1 MLEQERSG
9 EDILTDLFGTPE
21 LGSELFD
28 INLECLE
35 HSGGSR
41 DDGRL
46 SHSSLT
52 RSHSMDAVHEMGL
65 QESRESVEFDS
76 FSSRPQSAFPSIFP
90 SSTCTAA
97 PVDLRCV
104 SQEMPMYL
112 LEEDEGNDEEIM
124 KLLDDVKKSDD
135 TSTSVIEEQLVAG
148 STHKVTDVH
157 VPTNIPVNHET
168 TFSRDNFNS
177 STSTSIVI
185 SNHTSVP
192 METDI
197 IQSSCDRTLDEVMK
211 CITTGDIEDMM
222 ERNEVLNS
230 IVSQPSQRVILKAR
244 TKIMD
249 LLSKDKRFRR
259 QSSAPP
265 TGPRTN
271 TSFPC
276 DGSSSVITKLTSTS
290 TSVSLPVN
298 ISIPLESFLE
308 VVQDNSSV
316 MSSSTPKT
324 ATANSTPSCS
334 NTPTSSELAPSP
346 FNCSSSPSTHDESS
360 ICSSTDSRKDL
371 TISPTNSDH
380 LEIQDTLAVKQLIK
394 LHSTGTIPVDSMD
407 DESVKRENRKV
418 CIS

>member
-1 MLEQERSG
+1 
-9 EDILTDLFGTPE
+9 
-21 LGSELFD
+21 
-28 INLECLE
+28 
-35 HSGGSR
+35 
-41 DDGRL
+41 
-46 SHSSLT
+46 
-52 RSHSMDAVHEMGL
+52 
-65 QESRESVEFDS
+65 
-76 FSSRPQSAFPSIFP
+76 
-90 SSTCTAA
+90 
-97 PVDLRCV
+97 
-104 SQEMPMYL
+104 MPMYL

-135 TSTSVIEEQLVAG
+135 TSTSVKEEQLVTS
-148 STHKVTDVH
+148 STHKVTDV
-157 VPTNIPVNHET
+157 PTNIPVYPAT
-168 TFSRDNFNS
+168 TISRDNFNS

-197 IQSSCDRTLDEVMK
+197 IQSGCDPTLEEVMK
-211 CITTGDIEDMM
+211 SITTGDIEDMM

-265 TGPRTN
+265 SGPHTN
-271 TSFPC
+271 TSFSC
-276 DGSSSVITKLTSTS
+276 VSSPVITKLTSS

-316 MSSSTPKT
+316 ISSSSPKT
-324 ATANSTPSCS
+324 ATANSTPSCN

-346 FNCSSSPSTHDESS
+346 FNSSSSPSTHDESS
-360 ICSSTDSRKDL
+360 VCSSTDSRKDL

-407 DESVKRENRKV
+407 NESVKRENRKV
-418 CIS
+418 YIISLLCVYMLLIPVVYDHKQSIAHTVVK

>member
-1 MLEQERSG
+1 MSNLH
-9 EDILTDLFGTPE
+9 LLF
-21 LGSELFD
+21 F
-28 INLECLE
+28 
-35 HSGGSR
+35 
-41 DDGRL
+41 L
-46 SHSSLT
+46 STL
-52 RSHSMDAVHEMGL
+52 
-65 QESRESVEFDS
+65 
-76 FSSRPQSAFPSIFP
+76 
-90 SSTCTAA
+90 
-97 PVDLRCV
+97 VDLRCV

-124 KLLDDVKKSDD
+124 KLLDDVKKNDD
-135 TSTSVIEEQLVAG
+135 TSTSVKEEQLMAS
-148 STHKVTDVH
+148 STQKVTG
-157 VPTNIPVNHET
+157 VPTNIPVNLET

-197 IQSSCDRTLDEVMK
+197 IQNGSDPTLEEVMK
-211 CITTGDIEDMM
+211 SITTGDMEDMM
-222 ERNEVLNS
+222 ERIEVLNS

-276 DGSSSVITKLTSTS
+276 DVPSSVITKLTSTS

-316 MSSSTPKT
+316 ISASTPKT

-346 FNCSSSPSTHDESS
+346 FNSTSSPSTHDESS
-360 ICSSTDSRKDL
+360 FCSSTDSRKDL

-380 LEIQDTLAVKQLIK
+380 LEIQDTSAVKQLIK
-394 LHSTGTIPVDSMD
+394 LHSAGTIPVDSMEN
-407 DESVKRENRKV
+407 ESVKRENRKV
-418 CIS
+418 YYLFCVCYSFLWSMIINKV